1 MWFNKMEIDVIK
13 YVGGPNHITILYRN
27 KDSRKLYVFYCYTG
41 KPLVNIEEER
51 EFRSIENE
59 STVKYR
65 TAEITIP
72 INTYKSGVWY
82 QVEIDKEEDF
92 ELIEKV
98 VSSIME
104 DPNEWY

>member
-13 YVGGPNHITILYRN
+13 YIGGPNHITILYRN
-27 KDSRKLYVFYCYTG
+27 SDSKKLFVFYCYTG

-51 EFRSIENE
+51 EFRTERDI
-59 STVKYR
+59 VHFR

-82 QVEIDKEEDF
+82 QLEIDKEEDF
-92 ELIEKV
+92 DLIEKV

-104 DPNEWY
+104 DSK

>member
-1 MWFNKMEIDVIK
+1 MWFNKMELDVIK

-27 KDSRKLYVFYCYTG
+27 KDSKKLFVFYCYTG

-51 EFRSIENE
+51 EFLNTKNE
-59 STVKYR
+59 PIVRYR

-72 INTYKSGVWY
+72 INTYKTGVWY
-82 QVEIDKEEDF
+82 QVEINKETDF
-92 ELIEKV
+92 DLVEKV

-104 DPNEWY
+104 DYK

>member
-27 KDSRKLYVFYCYTG
+27 EDSKKLFVFYCYTG
-41 KPLVNIEEER
+41 KPQVDIEEDR
-51 EFRSIENE
+51 MVTTLNENI
-59 STVKYR
+59 VRFHK
-65 TAEITIP
+65 ADITIP

-82 QVEIDKEEDF
+82 QLEIKKESDF
-92 ELIEKV
+92 DLVEKV

-104 DPNEWY
+104 DTK